1 MKEPATSTFRV
12 EKMKTEAAGSSK
24 TYLSNNKKSF
34 TCFVVY

>member
-24 TYLSNNKKSF
+24 TYLPYNKMPF